1 MLVLLQKLSSSDDA
15 GNDGDHEENFS
26 DDNREKT
33 WFVKHPVFIDV
44 GGQVADE
51 RNGKTQTQ
59 KKKRES
65 ETFHALIVTRICF
78 LLVKNRLRKSKT
90 RPNADSVLFF
100 QVKFIRL

>member
-1 MLVLLQKLSSSDDA
+1 MLVLLQKFQSSDDA
-15 GNDGDHEENFS
+15 GDDGDHEKNFA

-33 WFVKHPVFIDV
+33 GFVKHPVFIDV

-65 ETFHALIVTRICF
+65 ETFHALILTGICF

-90 RPNADSVLFF
+90 RGLEKVPFSF
-100 QVKFIRL
+100 